1 MACWQEVRALQGKTL
16 RTLDRHKPF
25 GIMAASESEVLVRLS
40 TGKVRSVVRAEI
52 EGAFEALRRTGE
64 INLKEIEKR
73 HSARSMAYVA
83 AILAE
88 LGGVEYRVR
97 PVRLLYH
104 AKQAVD
110 ARPRKASRASQDR
123 PALSPTSINVLRLIA
138 EGRTYE
144 QILTLCPELT
154 YPDIFGAA
162 REALAATGEDP
173 SPMGV
178 A

>member
-1 MACWQEVRALQGKTL
+1 MACWNEVRALQGKTL

-25 GIMAASESEVLVRLS
+25 GIMAASESEVLLRLS
-40 TGKVRSVVRAEI
+40 TGKVRSVGRAEI
-52 EGAFEALRRTGE
+52 EGAFDALQRAGE
-64 INLKEIEKR
+64 INLQEIEKR

-83 AILAE
+83 SILAE

-104 AKQAVD
+104 AKQAGD
-110 ARPRKASRASQDR
+110 AKPRKAGRTSQGH
-123 PALSPTSINVLRLIA
+123 PALSPTSVNVLRLIA

-144 QILTLCPELT
+144 QILALRPELT

-162 REALAATGEDP
+162 REALAIAGEDP
-173 SPMGV
+173 NPRAV